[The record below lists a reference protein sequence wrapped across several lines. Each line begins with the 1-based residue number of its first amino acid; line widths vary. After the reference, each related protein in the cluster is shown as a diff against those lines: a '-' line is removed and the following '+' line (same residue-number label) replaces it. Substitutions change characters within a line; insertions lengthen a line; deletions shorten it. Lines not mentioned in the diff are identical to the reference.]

1 MHPVLVGTGAFEMSK
16 TIKKVNI
23 PFYCYREMS
32 THFENRGSEAIGFAL
47 CSKAVREN
55 DVYLFMKK
63 FMPISYENTDSSPQY
78 VKWKFKDMMP
88 TIQEAVD
95 NGLCI
100 IKVHS
105 HPNGFNNF
113 SETDNNSDKE
123 LFPAIYELTDE
134 DSYHVSMI
142 FLKNKSLISRYVDS
156 EGTFKDIPKIIV
168 PDDDIKIF
176 HREEFVGTS
185 SNFQRTAQAFGSLT
199 VQKLQKLKVAVV
211 GASGTGDPTVT
222 QLIRN
227 GVGDIVIIDP
237 KESRQVN
244 MNRMSH
250 LKASDVMT
258 KKPKADVLRDHAI
271 STGLNVKVKSIVK
284 DVGDEEVIKELS
296 TCDIFV
302 GCMDSVRGRH
312 ILNKISSSYCV
323 PFFDIGVQ
331 LKADGYGGISSM
343 WASYFYIKPGGPSL
357 YSQKVY
363 TMDKLQAETIKFDD
377 PDHYKDLQKNDYI
390 VNVDESAPAVI
401 SVNNIIAGLCVL
413 DILGR
418 IHPFRDE
425 SNSKFNSYRFNYC
438 EYEPEFIEDHEPC
451 SLFLK
456 SVSEGD
462 EISLLRNSKGSKLN
476 QYYSEDMNAK
486 STEKTV

>member
-1 MHPVLVGTGAFEMSK
+1 MVGKGAFEMSK

-23 PFYCYREMS
+23 PYFCYREMS
-32 THFENRGSEAIGFAL
+32 KHFENKGSEAIGFAL
-47 CSKAVREN
+47 CSKIVRGN

-63 FMPISYENTDSSPQY
+63 FMPISYKNTESSSRY

-88 TIQEAVD
+88 VIQEAVD
-95 NGLCI
+95 KGLNI

-105 HPNGFNNF
+105 HPNGFNDF

-134 DSYHVSMI
+134 DSYHASMI
-142 FLKNKSLISRYVDS
+142 FLKNKSLIARYVNL
-156 EGTFKDIPKIIV
+156 EGNFKDVPKIIV

-176 HREEFVGTS
+176 HRGELVGTS
-185 SNFQRTAQAFGSLT
+185 RNFQRTAQAFGNLT
-199 VQKLQKLKVAVV
+199 VQKLQKLKVGVV

-250 LKASDVMT
+250 LKASDVMA
-258 KKPKADVLRDHAI
+258 KKAKADVLRDHAL

-331 LKADGYGGISSM
+331 LKADCHGGISSM

-363 TMDKLQAETIKFDD
+363 TMDKLQAETIIFDD

-401 SVNNIIAGLCVL
+401 SVNNIIASLCVL

-451 SLFLK
+451 SLFFK
-456 SVSEGD
+456 DVSEAD
-462 EISLLRNSKGSKLN
+462 EISLLRNSNNSTINQNYTKGTHDKS
-476 QYYSEDMNAK
+476 SETNI
-486 STEKTV
+486 

>member
-1 MHPVLVGTGAFEMSK
+1 MSK

-23 PFYCYREMS
+23 PFYCYREMNS
-32 THFENRGSEAIGFAL
+32 HFENKGSEAIGFAL
-47 CSKAVREN
+47 CSKAVRGN

-63 FMPISYENTDSSPQY
+63 FLPVSYENTKSSSQY

-95 NGLCI
+95 KDLCI

-105 HPNGFNNF
+105 HPNGFNDF

-134 DSYHVSMI
+134 YLYHASMI
-142 FLKNKSLISRYVDS
+142 FLKNKSLIARYVDS
-156 EGTFKDIPKIIV
+156 EGAFHDISKIIV

-176 HREEFVGTS
+176 HREELTGKS
-185 SNFQRTAQAFGSLT
+185 NNFQRTAQAFGNLT
-199 VQKLQKLKVAVV
+199 VQKLQKLKVGVI

-237 KESRQVN
+237 KGSRQVN
-244 MNRMSH
+244 MNRMSQ
-250 LKASDVMT
+250 LKASDVMA
-258 KKPKADVLRDHAI
+258 KKAKADVLRDYAL
-271 STGLNVKVKSIVK
+271 STGLNVKVKSMVK
-284 DVGDEEVIKELS
+284 DVADEEVIKELS
-296 TCDIFV
+296 TCDIFI

-312 ILNKISSSYCV
+312 ILNKISSSYCI
-323 PFFDIGVQ
+323 PFFDVGVQ
-331 LKADGYGGISSM
+331 LKADGHGGISSM

-357 YSQKVY
+357 YSQRVY
-363 TMDKLQAETIKFDD
+363 TIEKLQAETIKFDD
-377 PDHYKDLQKNDYI
+377 PDHYDDLQKNDYI
-390 VNVDESAPAVI
+390 VNIEESAPAVI
-401 SVNNIIAGLCVL
+401 SVNTAIVSLCIL
-413 DILGR
+413 DLLGR

-438 EYEPEFIEDHEPC
+438 EYEPEFIEDHETC

-462 EISLLRNSKGSKLN
+462 DISLLKSNKGSNPNQNYSKGKH
-476 QYYSEDMNAK
+476 AK
-486 STEKTV
+486 ETEKTI